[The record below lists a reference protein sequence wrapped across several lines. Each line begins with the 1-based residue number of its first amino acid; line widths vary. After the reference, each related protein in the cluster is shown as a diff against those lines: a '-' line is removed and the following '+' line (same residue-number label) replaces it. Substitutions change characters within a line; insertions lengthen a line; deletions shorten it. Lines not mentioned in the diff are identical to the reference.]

1 MNGRLSTS
9 TRKSGVYMP
18 PLVKDWEKDVVY
30 LVQIPRAGAIPSVSP
45 YCMKLETWLRMANVP
60 YRNVSNEFSHV
71 SHKGQIP
78 FVELNG
84 RQYADS
90 NHIITDLTKTFNV
103 QLDNHLSEKEWAN
116 MQAYHCLVE
125 NSILWVNFY
134 YRAINNNYL
143 ATNDGIMAHFTGF
156 KKFWFKNV
164 IMGQRK
170 RALKKKC
177 DAFGIGR
184 DTPYEVEMVG
194 KKWLT
199 ALSIFLDDKKFL
211 MGDLPTTVD
220 ATAFAT
226 LCQFYYLPVN
236 ADLKNL
242 IEEKRNLIDYIRNM
256 REEYWPD
263 WGECTTT
270 LSLQTKPKQKEVD

>member
-1 MNGRLSTS
+1 MNGRLSS
-9 TRKSGVYMP
+9 SSRKSGIYMP

-45 YCMKLETWLRMANVP
+45 YCLKLETWLRMANIP
-60 YRNVSNEFSHV
+60 YRNISNEFSHV
-71 SHKGQIP
+71 SHKGQVP

-84 RQYADS
+84 RQYADT

-103 QLDNHLSEKEWAN
+103 QLDSHLSEKEWAD

-125 NSILWVNFY
+125 NAILW
-134 YRAINNNYL
+134 
-143 ATNDGIMAHFTGF
+143 
-156 KKFWFKNV
+156 
-164 IMGQRK
+164 
-170 RALKKKC
+170 LKKKC
-177 DAFGIGR
+177 DAFGIGK
-184 DTPYEVEMVG
+184 DTPYEVETVG

-199 ALSIFLDDKKFL
+199 ALSIFLDEKKFM
-211 MGDLPTTVD
+211 MGDTPTTVD
-220 ATAFAT
+220 ATTFAT

-256 REEYWPD
+256 REEFWAD

-270 LSLQTKPKQKEVD
+270 LSLQTKPKQKEID